1 MAQTADETSATITHE
16 VAHLDL
22 AMSTSFGM
30 FQALLGYLTERG
42 CIPSNVREPYRIGLT
57 HAISHS
63 RQFHEA
69 FATTRELLYARSRD
83 SNFHELI
90 EWTTS
95 AWSWNAVEP
104 IKLFF
109 TQVDFPTALSEP
121 LIRAI
126 ASAILNTRIFEDM
139 RVHQQFLDVN
149 WNDYFQS
156 DERNPDARYEIFHS
170 KVKEGLLS
178 EAIFKDL
185 LSHLRSSFGET
196 SLKRIINRLSAETSR
211 RKRARELAS
220 VKIVVEKALRQQ
232 LPFDMMSKKDRL
244 ASYETLFG
252 SWSGTLKKQGLSMGK
267 GPSLSRKSGQN
278 AIDFYLNKI
287 RYVPRYPVRSKL
299 RTSLRINPS
308 QWEEF
313 LQLLR
318 ESKTAF
324 YVHIHHNP
332 SSKSDSVEE
341 GSGPLRPHLVR
352 LYVHASGIVRDA
364 IVFSCPK
371 DMRVYGPQAK
381 ACVVGVKLENLAKAI
396 SELSQIKCVFSMTQ
410 RGYSRLSRTAAF
422 KSIRELIGD
431 PLVICPNGST
441 VNDWRPVL
449 RELLR
454 QGKTYVY
461 HHQLACQPNRALD
474 LCYAVPADG
483 KTAYIKPTLHP
494 VFTRL
499 LQLEPGVEKL
509 NKWNQFNRLFS
520 NAWVGKLRVGAMHCY
535 TFGY

>member
-1 MAQTADETSATITHE
+1 
-16 VAHLDL
+16 
-22 AMSTSFGM
+22 
-30 FQALLGYLTERG
+30 
-42 CIPSNVREPYRIGLT
+42 
-57 HAISHS
+57 
-63 RQFHEA
+63 
-69 FATTRELLYARSRD
+69 LYARSRGF
-83 SNFHELI
+83 NFHGLI

-95 AWSWNAVEP
+95 AWSWKAVEP

-109 TQVDFPTALSEP
+109 TQVEFPTALSEP

-126 ASAILNTRIFEDM
+126 ASAILNTPVLEDM
-139 RVHQQFLDVN
+139 RVHQEFLDVN

-156 DERNPDARYEIFHS
+156 DERNPDTRYEIFHS
-170 KVKEGLLS
+170 KVKEGLLP
-178 EAIFKDL
+178 EAVFRDL
-185 LSHLRSSFGET
+185 LNHLRSSFGET
-196 SLKRIINRLSAETSR
+196 SLKRIINRLSDEASK

-220 VKIVVEKALRQQ
+220 VKTVVEKALRQQ
-232 LPFDMMSKKDRL
+232 LPFNIMSTKDRL
-244 ASYETLFG
+244 ASYENLFG
-252 SWSGTLKKQGLSMGK
+252 SWSAMLKKQGLSMGK

-278 AIDFYLNKI
+278 AIDFYLNRI

-313 LQLLR
+313 LQLLT
-318 ESKTAF
+318 ESRTAF
-324 YVHIHHNP
+324 YVYIHHNP

-341 GSGPLRPHLVR
+341 GSGPLRPHLTR
-352 LYVHASGIVRDA
+352 LYVHASGMVRDA

-371 DMRVYGPQAK
+371 DSKVYGPQAK
-381 ACVVGVKLENLAKAI
+381 ACVIGVKLENLAKVI
-396 SELSQIKCVFSMTQ
+396 SDLNRIQCVFSMTQ
-410 RGYSRLSRTAAF
+410 RGYSRLRGTTAF

-461 HHQLACQPNRALD
+461 NHQLASQSYRALD

-494 VFTRL
+494 IFTRL